1 MIAGK
6 VNIMEMKNFSKDVAG
21 FRCESKN
28 GKIVFVLERQ
38 MPHDPQY
45 KLGSKIPGR
54 GEVVEC
60 FGRGQQ

>member
-1 MIAGK
+1 M
-6 VNIMEMKNFSKDVAG
+6 NMTDFSKDVAG
-21 FRCESKN
+21 FRCEGKN

-60 FGRGQQ
+60 FGKGQQ